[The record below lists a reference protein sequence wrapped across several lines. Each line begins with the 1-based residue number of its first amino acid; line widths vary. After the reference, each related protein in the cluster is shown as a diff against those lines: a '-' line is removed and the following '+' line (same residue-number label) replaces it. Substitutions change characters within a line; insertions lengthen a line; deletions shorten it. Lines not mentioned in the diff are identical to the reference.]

1 MEFLV
6 TTFPLDII
14 FLELSENI
22 PILEKRQRSCI
33 GDLSFLPGHSSHQKQ
48 HRLSRRECSPHL
60 EGSFVEPVQSLNPI
74 GCVNH
79 PMKLWRIVQI
89 GEISHVAW
97 CIETPKWGITP
108 APSGDEDTEF
118 FKLSDH
124 RVAFLFNRE
133 DFLQIPQEFS
143 LIFGGD
149 TYAHRTL

>member
-6 TTFPLDII
+6 ITFPLDII
-14 FLELSENI
+14 FVVLSESI

-33 GDLSFLPGHSSHQKQ
+33 GGLGFLPGHSSHQKQ
-48 HRLSRRECSPHL
+48 HRLGRRECSPHL
-60 EGSFVEPVQSLNPI
+60 EGSFVEPIQSLNPI

-89 GEISHVAW
+89 REISHIAW
-97 CIETPKWGITP
+97 CIETPKRGITP

-124 RVAFLFNRE
+124 RVAFLFNGE